1 MMFDYDKVKHKLGMS
16 KVLVQRNGIT
26 LVDKVNWPLG
36 RVSKLTFRA
45 LAHRQPKLIRSD
57 EGLKLKSVSFE
68 TQSRLSTRLITLI
81 TLLYSPTVAAPY
93 FL

>member
-1 MMFDYDKVKHKLGMS
+1 MMFDYDKVIHKLGMS

-45 LAHRQPKLIRSD
+45 LTHRQPKLIRSD
-57 EGLKLKSVSFE
+57 EGLTLKSVSFE
-68 TQSRLSTRLITLI
+68 TQSRLST
-81 TLLYSPTVAAPY
+81 
-93 FL
+93 

>member
-1 MMFDYDKVKHKLGMS
+1 MFDYDKVIHKLGMS

-45 LAHRQPKLIRSD
+45 LTHRQPKLIRSD
-57 EGLKLKSVSFE
+57 EGLTLKSVSFE
-68 TQSRLSTRLITLI
+68 TQSRLST
-81 TLLYSPTVAAPY
+81 
-93 FL
+93 